1 MSIPSEVRP
10 PSIGDVARVAG
21 VSVPT
26 VSRVLTGKQ
35 RVSSEKTKRVHD
47 AIAQLG
53 YRPNSAA
60 RALVSGRGSIIGVIA
75 GNTSRYG
82 YASAIQGVEEAAR
95 AAGYTVVITVV
106 ESTQDTEVQRAVDLL
121 LGQQVAGIVVLK
133 FDPPGVAALRALP
146 AGIPVAVMSGTRE
159 ARHSQAVFEEA
170 KAAAAATRYLL
181 DLGHETVHHVAIPPS
196 RREDGRTQGWR
207 KALKDAGARVP
218 PVLQATWEPA
228 SAHTLGKAIANR
240 HDVTAL
246 FCGNDDLAIGLIS
259 GLAAQGKTVP
269 QDFSVV
275 GFDDHPLA
283 RFWLPPLTTVSQDFV
298 MLGHDAFRLLMRKIA
313 GDSTHNLERRLP
325 ELIIRQTAAAPR
337 ASVQRQGT
345 TDSPG
350 ALAGN

>member
-1 MSIPSEVRP
+1 MSNPSEVRP

-26 VSRVLTGKQ
+26 VSRVLTGNQ
-35 RVSSEKTKRVHD
+35 RVSADKTKRVHD

-95 AAGYTVVITVV
+95 AAGFTVVITVV
-106 ESTQDTEVQRAVDLL
+106 ESTDATEVQRAIDLL

-133 FDPPGVAALRALP
+133 FDPPGIAALRALP
-146 AGIPVAVMSGTRE
+146 DGIPVAVMSGTRE
-159 ARHSQAVFEEA
+159 SHHSQAVFEEA
-170 KAAAAATRYLL
+170 KAAADATRYLL
-181 DLGHETVHHVAIPPS
+181 DLGHETVHHVAVPPS

-207 KALKDAGARVP
+207 KALKEAGRRVP
-218 PVLQATWEPA
+218 PVMQATWEPA

-240 HDVTAL
+240 ADITAL

-259 GLAAQGKTVP
+259 GLAAQGKAVP
-269 QDFSVV
+269 RDFSVV

-298 MLGHDAFRLLMRKIA
+298 RLGHDVFKLLQEKMA
-313 GDSTHNLERRLP
+313 GAAVHKLERRMP
-325 ELIIRQTAAAPR
+325 ELVIRQTAGAPR
-337 ASVQRQGT
+337 GGMQA
-345 TDSPG
+345 G
-350 ALAGN
+350 AAKDPAGAAAGP

>member
-10 PSIGDVARVAG
+10 PSIGDVTRVAG

-35 RVSSEKTKRVHD
+35 RGSSEKTTRVHE

-53 YRPNSAA
+53 YRPNSAS
-60 RALVSGRGSIIGVIA
+60 RALFSGRGSIIGVIA

-106 ESTQDTEVQRAVDLL
+106 ESTEETEVQRAVDLL

-133 FDPPGVAALRALP
+133 FDPPGVAALNALP

-181 DLGHETVHHVAIPPS
+181 DLGHETVHHVAIPSS

-207 KALKDAGARVP
+207 KALKEAGARVP
-218 PVLQATWEPA
+218 PVMQATWEPA
-228 SAHTLGKAIANR
+228 SAHTLGMAIANR
-240 HDVTAL
+240 DDITAL

-259 GLAAQGKTVP
+259 GLAAQGRMVP
-269 QDFSVV
+269 HDFSVV

-298 MLGHDAFRLLMRKIA
+298 RLGHDAFGLLEQKIA
-313 GDSTHNLERRLP
+313 GASVNKLERRLP

-337 ASVQRQGT
+337 TAAPGRAEPH
-345 TDSPG
+345 SPG
-350 ALAGN
+350 VIAGI